1 MYNNWYDTYDNEL
14 LRNGYITHIRC
25 AEAINRNA
33 SSKQASILDIGCGT
47 GLSGQ
52 EILSKGFV
60 KIDGSDFSSKMLE
73 KAAEKNIYQN
83 LFLIDLNTENYNLD
97 KKYDIICAAGVIS
110 PNHVKPKTINYF
122 LKNLNKKGLIVFSL
136 NDHAVADENFMKK
149 INFVIKNNK
158 LKIVE
163 KIYGDHLVKIK
174 LRSWI
179 YVLQK

>member
-1 MYNNWYDTYDNEL
+1 M
-14 LRNGYITHIRC
+14 NGYITPFRC

-33 SSKQASILDIGCGT
+33 SSKQALILDVGCGT

-52 EILSKGFV
+52 EILSKGFAN
-60 KIDGSDFSSKMLE
+60 IDGTDFSSKMLE
-73 KAAEKNIYQN
+73 KADEKMIYQE
-83 LFLIDLNTENYNLD
+83 LFLIDLNSNTYNLN

-110 PNHVKPKTINYF
+110 PNHAKPEIINNF
-122 LKNLNKKGLIVFSL
+122 QKFLNKKGLIVFSL
-136 NDHAVADENFMKK
+136 NDHAVENADFMSK
-149 INFVIKNNK
+149 IKFVIKKNK

-163 KIYGDHLVKIK
+163 KKYGDHLVKIK

>member
-1 MYNNWYDTYDNEL
+1 MYNNWYSSYDNEL
-14 LRNGYITHIRC
+14 LINGYITPFRC
-25 AEAINRNA
+25 AEAINKNT
-33 SSKQASILDIGCGT
+33 SSKQALILDVGCGT

-52 EILSKGFV
+52 EILSKGFTN
-60 KIDGSDFSSKMLE
+60 IDGTDFSSKMLE
-73 KAAEKNIYQN
+73 KAAEKNIYQK

-110 PNHVKPKTINYF
+110 PNHAKPETINYL
-122 LKNLNKKGLIVFSL
+122 LKNLNNKGLIVFSL
-136 NDHAVADENFMKK
+136 NDHAVADTNFMKN

-158 LKIVE
+158 LKIIE